1 MIPRCGETFHEGL
14 GGACRRGRVVGWG
27 ARFVTFHAYDRA
39 MPKSTGETW
48 MGAPAVASY
57 LGVTL
62 RTVYAIID
70 EGQLPAFKIRRVI
83 RIRREDVDEYLERCR
98 IKPGELR
105 HLYPATS
112 EEDV

>member
-1 MIPRCGETFHEGL
+1 
-14 GGACRRGRVVGWG
+14 
-27 ARFVTFHAYDRA
+27 
-39 MPKSTGETW
+39 
-48 MGAPAVASY
+48 MGAPAVAAH

-105 HLYPATS
+105 HLYPARS
-112 EEDV
+112 EEDDIGPGPESASHSR

>member
-1 MIPRCGETFHEGL
+1 
-14 GGACRRGRVVGWG
+14 
-27 ARFVTFHAYDRA
+27 
-39 MPKSTGETW
+39 

-83 RIRREDVDEYLERCR
+83 RVRREDVDQYLERCR

-112 EEDV
+112 EGRRPVPRALSDQARRAAPPVGL

>member
-1 MIPRCGETFHEGL
+1 
-14 GGACRRGRVVGWG
+14 
-27 ARFVTFHAYDRA
+27 
-39 MPKSTGETW
+39 
-48 MGAPAVASY
+48 MGVPAVASY
-57 LGVTL
+57 LGVML

-112 EEDV
+112 EEDEWEPGPDSPADSR